1 MIRRT
6 DHSIKVLETNN
17 SPFLIYHLRKKII
30 IKAEQNI
37 RNYQKLNEQI
47 DSNKDHQFNSNKKI
61 HINDVEETNSDNE
74 FNNEK
79 TNNSNVKKSEEINLK
94 NKSNSIKD
102 VSIKKK

>member
-1 MIRRT
+1 MEKRI
-6 DHSIKVLETNN
+6 
-17 SPFLIYHLRKKII
+17 HLQEMI